1 MIDLGAIAVRLAGGI
16 LMPILDFTHRLSGRG
31 WACLCTVAAL
41 SVATPAMGQERG
53 DDGLPPVAAPPRA
66 TKAENSAGFVANS
79 AFGRVGQR
87 QVRGQFQGIKP
98 MAGVDNRFA
107 NRVQNRISNRI
118 DRYYN
123 PNGSTT
129 SSFTA
134 AANQV
139 KVADPRSRQ

>member
-1 MIDLGAIAVRLAGGI
+1 
-16 LMPILDFTHRLSGRG
+16 MPILDFTHRLSGRG

-66 TKAENSAGFVANS
+66 TKAENSAGFCCE
-79 AFGRVGQR
+79 FC
-87 QVRGQFQGIKP
+87 VRARRAAPGARSVPRRLSPWHASTI
-98 MAGVDNRFA
+98 VSA